1 MITYK
6 LSTERFEAAF
16 SRKLKK
22 KIASTL
28 GIHLVGGN
36 VLCKLVAD
44 ELLEAEDE
52 VAVLKALVMKAVPEA
67 LGKQVVLEAHC
78 STTVIVSKQS

>member
-22 KIASTL
+22 KLASKL
-28 GIHLVGGN
+28 DIHLVVGH

-44 ELLEAEDE
+44 ELLKAEDE
-52 VAVLKALVMKAVPEA
+52 VAVLKALVMKVVPEA

-78 STTVIVSKQS
+78 SMTMIVSKQG